1 MTNDGTTQQS
11 YRQEIESALEKDKTR
26 LGDVFR
32 ARRDDEDKNVRSIA
46 DELGITTSEGISQTI
61 SYVNTLIAG
70 RRLTSRRSAV
80 ARTAGK
86 IRGFYQR
93 HEEMI
98 SVETMARLMDLE
110 ADHNR
115 VASDEESIVRENE
128 QIEQETVD
136 REARGIPG
144 IYVYSYPHYRNYP
157 VIPSDEEDIEPRT
170 YLKIGMSTTDAEER
184 AKGQQ
189 NLTAVP
195 EPIMLLRI
203 YTHSHGDLKEIED
216 KIHDHLNA
224 ADHNQVNKGRR
235 RGRKRESGEEW
246 FLTHLPFTDST
257 AELLGLDTEYAY
269 EEDYS
274 S

>member
-1 MTNDGTTQQS
+1 MANDEVPQQT
-11 YRQEIESALEKDKTR
+11 YRQEIESALEKDTTR
-26 LGDVFR
+26 IGDVFR
-32 ARRDDEDKNVRSIA
+32 ARRDDEDKNARSIA
-46 DELGITTSEGISQTI
+46 DELGIITSEGISQTI
-61 SYVNTLIAG
+61 PYVNTLIAG
-70 RRLTSRRSAV
+70 RRLTSRRTAA

-93 HEEMI
+93 HKEML
-98 SVETMARLMDLE
+98 SDETVARLMALE

-115 VASDEESIVRENE
+115 VASDEEAIVRENE
-128 QIEQETVD
+128 QIEQET
-136 REARGIPG
+136 EKQEESGSPG
-144 IYVYSYPHYRNYP
+144 IYVYSYPHYMNYP
-157 VIPSDEEDIEPRT
+157 VIPSEEEDATSRT
-170 YLKIGMSTTDAEER
+170 YLKIGRSETDAEER

-203 YTHSHGDLKEIED
+203 YTHSDRDLKEVED
-216 KIHDHLNA
+216 MIHDHLDA

-235 RGRKRESGEEW
+235 RGRKRESGQEW
-246 FLTHLPFTDST
+246 FLTHIPFIDST
-257 AELLGLDTEYAY
+257 AKLLGLDTEYAH